1 MKAVFT
7 AINSKF
13 THSALPIY
21 LLSKRVPE
29 GIKAVT
35 AEYNINQPK
44 DYIVRKLYSERAD
57 VYLFSCYIWNID
69 TVVSIIKDLKK
80 MTGCVIV
87 LGGSEVS
94 YNPHDYE
101 DYADYIVSGE
111 GESVISDLLSYIK
124 DGKDPS
130 SLLGVHKKGSGNS
143 SFTAKTTGEEMTF
156 PYTDEEISL
165 FKDKIIYYESSRGCP
180 HKCTY
185 CLSGSDNKVRYKDI
199 EKTKE
204 ELLKFINAGVR
215 QVKFID
221 RTFNAHPAR
230 AEELVEFILRNNH
243 NTNFHFEV
251 TAENMTGKLID
262 LLKSSPS
269 GMFQIEVGLQS
280 INPDTLTAIRRRNN
294 LDKFAANIKSVLEN
308 DNVHVHADL
317 IAALPYEGYDSF
329 MKGID
334 YLFDLGVHM
343 LQVGILKVLKGS
355 TIHSQAEEFC
365 IVYSSDPPYNAFSTK
380 WLSADDMLRINY
392 IEDVVEKYYNS
403 MSFYGS
409 LEKIASYYAY
419 PHEMFEDLAKYYLEG
434 GLFDRGISKRELYEI
449 LIDFCRSKNI
459 PATEEI
465 ALDCLK
471 YLDINNAL
479 GVFERYDKTKTF
491 ELLSDEE
498 FVKEYLPAYQ
508 GQKAKDIF
516 KQISVYEEGEKI
528 LILTKEKESSIKGG
542 YKHIYVNKR

>member
-124 DGKDPS
+124 YGKDPS

-143 SFTAKTTGEEMTF
+143 SFTAKTTGEEMNF

-355 TIHSQAEEFC
+355 TIHSQAEEFG

>member
-124 DGKDPS
+124 YGKDPS

-143 SFTAKTTGEEMTF
+143 SFTAKTTGEEMNF

-199 EKTKE
+199 EKIKE

-280 INPDTLTAIRRRNN
+280 INPDTLTAIRRRND
-294 LDKFAANIKSVLEN
+294 LEKFAANIKSVLEN

-498 FVKEYLPAYQ
+498 FVKEYLPSYP

-516 KQISVYEEGEKI
+516 KQISVYEAGEKL

-542 YKHIYVNKR
+542 YKHIFTERL